1 MLKTDLTTTSL
12 SDILLLFTFSL
23 QKLYLLLRGSCLN
36 CHMLTC
42 PRAVIHLLLCQ
53 LRVLEVGALQ
63 AVYELERILNR
74 VGGRWLSGKPR
85 RGNKLCIV
93 PKKSY
98 QDV

>member
-1 MLKTDLTTTSL
+1 M
-12 SDILLLFTFSL
+12 ILLFSPSL

-42 PRAVIHLLLCQ
+42 PRAVIHLLVCQ

-74 VGGRWLSGKPR
+74 VGG
-85 RGNKLCIV
+85 C
-93 PKKSY
+93 
-98 QDV
+98 

>member
-1 MLKTDLTTTSL
+1 MSL
-12 SDILLLFTFSL
+12 IILLLLIPSL

-42 PRAVIHLLLCQ
+42 PRAVIHLLVCQ

-74 VGGRWLSGKPR
+74 VGGVVAVVAVRQAEAVQSIAVCVLSLR
-85 RGNKLCIV
+85 FVIISHQNV
-93 PKKSY
+93 
-98 QDV
+98 